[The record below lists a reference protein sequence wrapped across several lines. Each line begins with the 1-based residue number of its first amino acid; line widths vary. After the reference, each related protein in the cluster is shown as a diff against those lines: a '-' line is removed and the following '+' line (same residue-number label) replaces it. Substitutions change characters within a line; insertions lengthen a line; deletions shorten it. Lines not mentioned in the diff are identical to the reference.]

1 MKSKTNLTAFVFL
14 FTVMFIISVF
24 AGCGKKEDNTAG
36 EKQKSEETSKKSE
49 TKVGET
55 DKKSPGKELFYMKSS
70 VNNIAC
76 ADCHSDGTNST
87 KPLTKFFSNI
97 QGANKRTSTYSGKFT
112 GDEVLKNAGGA
123 TICWESYERMKTPL
137 TEEQINSLN
146 EYYGSVATADTPTE
160 IKYETIALPTRDK
173 TKLKTDQKN
182 VLALTGDPGRGA
194 MEFNNACSSCHGDQ
208 AFVKKVPNIFDD
220 FEGNEKSIVYNV
232 RLGDGAMPFFV
243 KDRLTDQMLANIA
256 AFIMQQ
262 NKK

>member
-1 MKSKTNLTAFVFL
+1 MNSKTLLKTYAYFFSVLFL
-14 FTVMFIISVF
+14 AIILY
-24 AGCGKKEDNTAG
+24 GCGKENKVAD
-36 EKQKSEETSKKSE
+36 EKQKSDETTANSE
-49 TKVGET
+49 TKTNGTEKT
-55 DKKSPGKELFYMKSS
+55 SPGKELFYLKSS

-76 ADCHSDGTNST
+76 ADCHSDGTNSN

-112 GDEVLKNAGGA
+112 GEEVLKNAGGA

-137 TEEQINSLN
+137 TAEQINSLN
-146 EYYGSVATADTPTE
+146 EYYGSVATSDTPTD

-173 TKLKTDQKN
+173 TKLKEEQKN
-182 VLALTGDPGRGA
+182 VMAITGDPGRGA
-194 MEFNNACSSCHGDQ
+194 MEFNNACGSCHGNE
-208 AFVKKVPNIFDD
+208 AFVKKVPDIFDD
-220 FEGNEKSIVYNV
+220 FEGNEKSIIYNV

-243 KDRLTDQMLANIA
+243 KDRLTDRMLANIA

>member
-1 MKSKTNLTAFVFL
+1 MNSKTILKTYAYLFSILFLVVF
-14 FTVMFIISVF
+14 IS
-24 AGCGKKEDNTAG
+24 ACGKENKVAD
-36 EKQKSEETSKKSE
+36 EKQKSDETNSNTESKVKE
-49 TKVGET
+49 TEKT
-55 DKKSPGKELFYMKSS
+55 SPGKELFYQKSS

-112 GDEVLKNAGGA
+112 GEEVLKNAGGA

-137 TEEQINSLN
+137 TTEQINSLN
-146 EYYGSVATADTPTE
+146 EYYGSVATSDSPTE

-173 TKLKTDQKN
+173 TKLKTEQKN
-182 VLALTGDPGRGA
+182 VMEITGDAGRGA
-194 MEFNNACSSCHGDQ
+194 MEFNNACGSCHGDQ
-208 AFVKKVPNIFDD
+208 AFVKKVPDIFDE
-220 FEGNEKSIVYNV
+220 FEGNEKSIIYNV
-232 RLGDGAMPFFV
+232 RLGDSAMPFFV